1 MVVPLIE
8 VQKMYFLLPYN
19 GTVIGNHTNLSNGTM
34 FGDLA

>member
-19 GTVIGNHTNLSNGTM
+19 GNHTNLSNGTM